1 MITTFQQ
8 FLNEN
13 KNIENIKLNN
23 NFWKWFDG
31 RKVVD
36 DEGKP
41 IVVYHATNTD
51 FKTFDFKNSLQK
63 IIWFTNDINAIKNK
77 EIGAAGYSFVK
88 ELYVSIKNPCGWIE
102 YKKFGLGQLQERGYD
117 GCILKNNDGTFSG
130 FVFNQNQIKS
140 VENKGTWNIN
150 SKNIYS

>member
-31 RKVVD
+31 SKVVD

-41 IVVYHATNTD
+41 LVVYHATNTD

-77 EIGAAGYSFVK
+77 EIGAAGDTYVI
-88 ELYVSIKNPCGWIE
+88 ELYV
-102 YKKFGLGQLQERGYD
+102 
-117 GCILKNNDGTFSG
+117 
-130 FVFNQNQIKS
+130 
-140 VENKGTWNIN
+140 
-150 SKNIYS
+150 